1 MSSSESGI
9 SVCCRFRPTNKVE
22 AGENSRAV
30 VAFASDKA
38 LHIDVAQAGH
48 DFAFD
53 RVFPPD
59 STQHDVFT
67 FAAKPLVDEIMRGYN
82 CTVFVY
88 GQTVRVEPLFGLF
101 SFEHAFA

>member
-1 MSSSESGI
+1 M
-9 SVCCRFRPTNKVE
+9 
-22 AGENSRAV
+22 
-30 VAFASDKA
+30 VAFGSDKA
-38 LHIDVAQAGH
+38 LRIDVAQAGH

-59 STQHDVFT
+59 STQADVFT

-88 GQTVRVEPLFGLF
+88 GQTVRVRTL
-101 SFEHAFA
+101 